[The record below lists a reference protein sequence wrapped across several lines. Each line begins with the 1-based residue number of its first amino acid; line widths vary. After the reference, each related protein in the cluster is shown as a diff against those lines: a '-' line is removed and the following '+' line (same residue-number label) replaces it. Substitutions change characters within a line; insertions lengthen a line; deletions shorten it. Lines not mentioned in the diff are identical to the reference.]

1 MSEMYMLLIIEKPIA
16 DNEVPQEY
24 WDALDRRHEDF
35 TEAIE
40 AAGATV
46 VHSRPL
52 ETPDTAVTFAPNPD
66 GGAHLV
72 VDGPFAEAREVVM
85 GYYVL
90 DVRDEA
96 QARELAAICPTSD
109 FVELRKIGQQ

>member
-1 MSEMYMLLIIEKPIA
+1 MSELYMLLIIEKPIA
-16 DNEVPQEY
+16 DDAVPQEY

-35 TEAIE
+35 TAAIG

-52 ETPDTAVTFAPNPD
+52 ELPETAVTLAPNPE
-66 GGAHLV
+66 GGPHLV
-72 VDGPFAEAREVVM
+72 TDGPFAEAREVIM

-90 DVRDEA
+90 EVRDEA
-96 QARELAAICPTSD
+96 QALELAAICPTSD
-109 FVELRKIGQQ
+109 YVELRKIGGQ

>member
-16 DNEVPQEY
+16 DDAVPKEY
-24 WDALDRRHEDF
+24 WDELDRKHEQF
-35 TEAIE
+35 AATIA

-52 ETPDTAVTFAPNPD
+52 ENPEFGVTFTPNPA
-66 GGAHLV
+66 GGPHLV
-72 VDGPFAEAREVVM
+72 TDGPFAEAREVVL

-96 QARELAAICPTSD
+96 QARELAAVCPTTD
-109 FVELRKIGQQ
+109 YVELRKIEGQ